1 MQTKLFSRG
10 GAVSMAS
17 EEKLLDHLKW
27 MTAELRQT
35 KQRLHEVESEE
46 QEPIAIV
53 GMSCRFPGDVR
64 SPEQLWRLVAD
75 GVDAISDFPDDRGWD
90 VEGLYDPDP
99 DNPDTSYANQGGFLS
114 SVGDF
119 DAEFFGVSPREALAM
134 DPQQRLLLETSWEA
148 FEQAGIDPVSLHGS
162 RTGVFIG
169 SNAQDYASLL
179 HNDTAELGGYLA
191 IGSAASVMS
200 GRIAYTLGFEGPAA
214 TVDTACSSSLVA
226 LHWAAQALRQGECTM
241 ALAGGVAVMAT
252 PGAFLE
258 FSRQRGLAEDGRCKA
273 FAEAADGTGWG
284 EGVGML
290 LVERLSDAR
299 RNGHRVLGVIRGSA
313 INQDGASSGL
323 TVPHGPSQQRVIR
336 DALANAGLSAAQVD
350 AVEAHGTGTRLGDPI
365 EAGSLIATY
374 GQERPEG
381 RPLWLGSLKS
391 NIGHTAGAAGVAGV
405 IKMVMAMREG
415 VLPRTL
421 HVDEPSSHVDWS
433 AGAVELLT
441 EPVAWPETGEPRRAA
456 VSSFGMSGTNA
467 HLILEQAPETEQAT
481 EPATVSLPVVPWL
494 LSAKSLP
501 ALAAQAGR
509 LLAHADGAGLDA
521 VDIGYSLARTR
532 TALETRAVLIGKD
545 TETLLRRAAA
555 LAEDPGTADAMGSTT
570 GEDEPVA
577 LLFSGQG
584 SQRVGMGRELHAA
597 FPVFADAFDAVCA
610 ELDRHL
616 DQPLREVVFDGGE
629 LLDQTQFTQ
638 AGLFALEVAL
648 FELVTSWGVK
658 PDFLLGHSIGELSAA
673 YVAGVLSLEDAAELV
688 AARGRLMQALPAG
701 GAMVS
706 LQAAED
712 EVVPL
717 LVEGVSIA
725 ALNGPRST
733 VISGD
738 EAEVLRVAAHF
749 EGEGRK
755 TKRLRVSHAFHSPRM
770 DAMLDDFR
778 AVAQGLTFNAPQL
791 SIVSDVTGEVLSAEE
806 IQDPEYWVR
815 HVREAVR
822 FLDGI
827 RTLEAEGVTAFLEL
841 GPDGV
846 LSAMAQDCVTSGSG
860 AEELTFVPALRKNRH
875 EPETLLTALA
885 ELHVHGK
892 EVDWSAYFAGTD
904 ARRVDLPTY
913 AFQRE
918 RFWPK
923 SGWAAP
929 RDVSG
934 LGLRT
939 GEHPLLGAA
948 VGLAHTDEFLF
959 TGSLSVQRQPWLA
972 DHAVMGAVLLPGTAF
987 VDLAL
992 HAGEHVG
999 CEVVEELTLQAPL
1012 ALPASG
1018 GVQVQVVV
1026 GAPEEDG
1033 RRSIGVHSRADG
1045 EDESDWTQHATGL
1058 LAPADAAA
1066 EDAAASLVRDTL
1078 RVWPPQDAAPIGVD
1092 DVYGQLSVRGFGYGP
1107 AFQGLRRAWR
1117 RGDEVLAEVAVA
1129 DLDVAGFGVHP
1140 ALLDSGLHALA
1151 VSGLLGGAAE
1161 RGAADPDGRGWLPFS
1176 WGGVCLRATGA
1187 TTLRMRIS
1195 PAGRDAV
1202 SLHLADGA
1210 GQLVAAVESLVLREV
1225 SAEQFGT
1232 PATAALDGLFQLG
1245 WTEVGEAAPRSEQPS
1260 EQPSGEV
1267 RWAVALAADEDG
1279 HPAAF
1284 EAFDTFVD
1292 LAALGDAVDGG
1303 ADVPDVV
1310 LVDFTQRPSG
1320 VDDATAA
1327 HRAAHRAL
1335 ALVQQWLADPRFDA
1349 ARLMVLTSGA
1359 VGPDGDVAAGPDLA
1373 AAPVWG
1379 LLRSA
1384 QSENPDRFVLLDAD
1398 EPYALDAPALRSALS
1413 SGEPQLALRGR
1424 TLHAPRFVR
1433 AGRDG
1438 ILLPPPGVPAWRLD
1452 SANKGTLDGLGL
1464 LPHPQALDGLE
1475 SGQIRVAVHAAGL
1488 NFRDVLI
1495 ALDMYPGRATM
1506 GIEGAGVVVEVGPDV
1521 TGIALGDRVMGLLS
1535 GGFGPTAVTD
1545 HRMVARIP
1553 DGWSFTQ
1560 AASVPIVFLTAYYG
1574 LVDLAA
1580 LRPGESV
1587 LVHAAAG
1594 GVGMAAVQLARH
1606 LGAEVYGTA
1615 SQGKW
1620 DTLRELGLSDE
1631 RIASSRTLEF
1641 EDQFRSGTEGHG
1653 VDVVLDSLAGPFV
1666 DASLRL
1672 LPRGGRFVEMGKAD
1686 VRDPEAVAAAH
1697 PGVAYRAFDVIEAGP
1712 ERIGEMLAEVVA
1724 LFESGALRPLPVRD
1738 WDVRRAPE
1746 AFRFLSQARHIG
1758 KVVLTVPQ
1766 PLDGTGTV
1774 LVTGGTGALGA
1785 VLARHLVVEHGVRHL
1800 LLTSRN
1806 GGAAA
1811 GAPELAAE
1819 LTGLGADVTLAAC
1832 DAADADA
1839 LAELVAGI
1847 PAEHPLTGVVHA
1859 AGVLDDGV
1867 ISSLTGDRLEAVLRP
1882 KLDAAWHLHRLTRGL
1897 DLRVFA
1903 LFSSTSG
1910 LLGAPGQGNYAAANA
1925 FLDSLAQARRAQG
1938 LAATSLAWGPWEQA
1952 GGMIDQLRGTNP
1964 GRTPRAGLLRA
1975 LSAEEGLALF
1985 DAALAV
1991 DDALLV
1997 PMKPDLAALRGRSAR
2012 PSLFEGLAAARGQ
2025 GRRRGA
2031 ASAGQ
2036 AASTL
2041 VQRLRG
2047 LDEAERRQTLV
2058 ELVSGQAAAVL
2069 GHASAGAVRPDR
2081 AFKDLGF
2088 DSLTAVELR
2097 NRLGAATGLRL
2108 PASLIFDYPTPTVM
2122 AAHLHTELVEAPG
2135 TDGTPATAVRA
2146 GTADSDDPIAIVAM
2160 SCRYPGGVSSPEDL
2174 WQLVAAGT
2182 DGIAAFPTDRGWR
2195 LPTTA
2200 DGGADGLPQE
2210 GGFVYDA
2217 AEFDAGFFGISP
2229 REALA
2234 MDPQQRLL
2242 LEASWEVFER
2252 AGIDPAT
2259 VRGSRTGVFT
2269 GTSSSGYATS
2279 LAHLPEG
2286 VAGHVLTGTAGSVVS
2301 GRVAYTF
2308 GLEGPAVS
2316 VDTACSSSLVALHLA
2331 IQALRSGE
2339 CSMALASGAM
2349 IMADSG
2355 VFTEFSGHGGLAVN
2369 ARCKA
2374 FAAGADGTAWSE
2386 GVGVLLVE
2394 RLSDAR
2400 RNGHQVL
2407 AVVRGSAVNQ
2417 DGASNGLTAPNGPSQ
2432 QRVIRQALANAG
2444 LSASQVDA
2452 VEAHGTGTRLGDPIE
2467 AQALIATYG
2476 QERPE
2481 GRPLLLGSL
2490 KSNIGHAQA
2499 ASGVA
2504 GVIKM
2509 VMAMRHGVLPRTL
2522 HVDEPTP
2529 QVDWS
2534 AGTVELLTEP
2544 AAWPETGEPRRAG
2557 VSSFG
2562 ISGTNAHVI
2571 VEQAPEQPPAT
2582 TTPGEV
2588 VVTPAVAPVVSG
2600 DVPLVLSARSQDA
2613 LRAQAE
2619 RLRELIDGTQ
2629 APEPALIGRA
2639 LATTR
2644 ARFTHRAAV
2653 VAQDADGF
2661 RSGLAALAAGG
2672 AAPNLVR
2679 GAADG
2684 PTRPVF
2690 VFPGQGAQWT
2700 GMAAGLLESSPV
2712 FAARMAECAAA
2723 LEPFT
2728 DWRLLDVVR
2737 GGEDAPD
2744 YDRADVVQPVLWAV
2758 MVSLAELW
2766 RACGVQPAAV
2776 IGHSQGEIAAACVAG
2791 GLSLEDGARMV
2802 ALRGRALLE
2811 LAGKG
2816 GMVFVSLPL
2825 DEVRERLTVWDGRI
2839 SVAAVNGPSSVVV
2852 SGESDALAELV
2863 ESCKAVGVRAK
2874 HVAVDYASHSA
2885 QVESIADQVADAL
2898 KGVSPRSSTVPFF
2911 STVTGG
2917 LLDTAELNDGY
2928 WYRNLRSTVQFTSAA
2943 HAALDAGHTV
2953 FVEVSPHPVLNL
2965 GLQETFEA
2973 AGQDDAVALGT
2984 LRRDEDEAHRF
2995 MTSAAEA
3002 HVHGVELDW
3011 QAVFAGQQD
3020 SHVDLP
3026 TYPFQRRRYWLAP
3039 AGGAGLDVSSAG
3051 MRPAGHALLSGA
3063 MTLADTDGVV
3073 LTGRLSADTHPWLT
3087 DHTVLDSVLL
3097 PGTAFVDLA
3106 LHAADQIGCDLL
3118 EELTIEAPLVL
3129 PDAGAVAIQVTATL
3143 PDPSGRST
3151 VHVHSAPADTQE
3163 DGWTRHAT
3171 ATVTRQNQ
3179 STAPAAAETLAQW
3192 PPTGAQA
3199 IAVDTHYETLA
3210 ETGYA
3215 YGPLFQGLRSAWR
3228 HGEDLYAE
3236 VALPDGTDVD
3246 GFGLHPALLDAAL
3259 HTIGLGAQGRT
3270 EDEDG
3275 AVELPFAWSGVS
3287 LHAVGA
3293 RALRVRLRRHGAEV
3307 SLLLAD
3313 GTGAAVASV
3322 ESLALRPVTAEQL
3335 GGAGSGG
3342 VARDALFRVEWSA
3355 LAVPADAAE
3364 DEPEVRVEDLSAGVA
3379 GVAGDVVARAHEVAV
3394 RALELVQGWL
3404 ADESAGQARLVVV
3417 TRGAVACDGAEVPDP
3432 VQAVVWG
3439 LLRSAQSENPD
3450 RFVLADL
3457 DADEGEASRAVLSAA
3472 VASGEPQLAVRRG
3485 EVFVPRLAR
3494 VVVSAE
3500 RPVGDLDGQG
3510 TVLVTGASGVLGGLV
3525 ARHLVAERGVR
3536 HLLLLSRRGEQAP
3549 GSAELVAELEELGA
3563 GVRVAACD
3571 VADRDA
3577 LAAVLE
3583 GVPAEHPLVGVVHTA
3598 GVLDDGVLSSLTPER
3613 LDVVLR
3619 PKVDAAWHLHELTR
3633 DLDLSLF
3640 VLFSSAAGVFGG
3652 AGQANYAAGNA
3663 FLDALAEVRRGAGLV
3678 GQSLAWGLWAQA
3690 SGMTGQLGEADLR
3703 RLARG
3708 GLVPLSSGQG
3718 LGLFDVAGGVEASVV
3733 VPVRVDLAALRAR
3746 PELTPLLLR
3755 GLVRVPSRRVAESGV
3770 DQSASFARTL
3780 LALPEAEQRQR
3791 VLKLVRDEVAQALGH
3806 TSGDAIAP
3814 QHAFNDLGFDSLT
3827 AVELRNRL
3835 SIVTGLRLPATLVF
3849 DYPSSAALADFML
3862 AEALGTHQGRAEVR
3876 GTVAAAHDDPIAIV
3890 GMSCRYPGG
3899 VAGPEDLWKLLST
3912 SGDAISGLPS
3922 DRGWDVDRL
3931 FDPDPDR
3938 PGTSYTREGGFLHDA
3953 THFDAA
3959 FFGISPR
3966 EALAMDPQQR
3976 LLLEASWEAV
3986 ESAGIDPLALRG
3998 SDTGVF
4004 AGLMYHDYAAHA
4016 STVGEGLE
4024 GYLSTGT
4031 AGSVMSG
4038 RVSYTL
4044 GLEGPAITVDTA
4056 CSSSLVALHWA
4067 IQSLRSGE
4075 CSMALAG
4082 GVAVMATP
4090 GTFVEFSRQRG
4101 LAPDGR
4107 CKSFAAGADGTGW
4120 GEGVGMLL
4128 VERLSDARRN
4138 GHRVLAVVRGS
4149 AVNQDGASNGL
4160 TAPNGPSQQR
4170 VIRAALANAGLDAI
4184 DVDVVEAH
4192 GTGTRLGDPI
4202 EAQALIATYGQERS
4216 VDRPLLLGS
4225 IKSNIGHT
4233 QAAAGVAGV
4242 IKMVQAMRHGIVPET
4257 LHVDEPTPQVD
4268 WSAGAVELVTG
4279 QRDWPETG
4287 APRRAGVSSF
4297 GISGTNAHVIV
4308 EQAPDAEPVV
4318 TESLAES
4325 APVVGASVPL
4335 VLSGKSEGALRAQ
4348 AERLRLVVEGG
4359 GLPELP
4365 AVGRA
4370 LALGRSRFEHR
4381 AVVLAGGLEELRSGL
4396 ETVALGGGSAAG
4408 VVRGVVGSSARPVFV
4423 FPGQGA
4429 QWTGMAAGLLE
4440 SSPVFA
4446 ARMAECGAAL
4456 EPFTDWRLLDVVR
4469 QEAGAPGFERVD
4481 VVQPVLWAVMVSLA
4495 ELWRACGVEPAAVI
4509 GHSQGEIAAAV
4520 VAGGLSLEDGA
4531 RVVALRSRAL
4541 LALSGGGG
4549 MVSVSLPV
4557 VEVRERLTAWEGR
4570 ISVAAVNGPSS
4581 VVVSGEPQALE
4592 ELVASCVER
4601 GVRAKKIAV
4610 DYASHS
4616 AQVELIEAELAELL
4630 AEVAPVSGRVPFYST
4645 LTGAL
4650 LDDTVGLDGGYWYR
4664 NLRSTVEFEE
4674 AVRAAAGDG
4683 LAVFIEVSP
4692 HPVLNLGLQETFEAA
4707 GTDAVAL
4714 GTLRRDEDE
4723 ARRFMTS
4730 LAEAHVHGVEL
4741 DWQALFAGQQATH
4754 VDLPTYPFQHERY
4767 WPEATGTPAPEQSA
4781 MSPDEVE
4788 FWQAVE
4794 SEDLDALMGTLD
4806 KAEAEP
4812 LRAVLPALASWRRNS
4827 RDSSTVDAW
4836 RYRVD
4841 WKPLSKAKPAEL
4853 SGTWI
4858 VLVPEV
4864 LRDDVSV
4871 SACGRALAGHGAH
4884 VVTLV
4889 VSSADAERKALSG
4902 LLGELLEE
4910 IGTQNGAEIGA
4921 ENGKVDPSGI
4931 GGVLSFLGAD
4941 EAPDPV
4947 HAAVPTGVT
4956 STLALVQALDDVE
4969 LQAPLWC
4976 ATMGAVQVGAAD
4988 RTVSVAQAQVW
4999 GVGRVVCLE
5008 RPGNWGGL
5016 VDLPADGVDSRIA
5029 DSLCAILAGRTAEAS
5044 GPGAG
5049 DAGGAG
5055 EDQIAVRSAGAFGR
5069 RLVRAPLNGAPAVHP
5084 WQPEGTVLITGG
5096 TGALGGH
5103 VARWLA
5109 GRGAQRLVLTSRRGT
5124 AAPGAAELEAE
5135 LTGLGAQV
5143 TVEAC
5148 DVADRDQVAALI
5160 ERLSA
5165 EGDPVRAVVHTA
5177 GVSDSAALSDT
5188 EPAAFADV
5196 LAGKTAG
5203 AAHLDELLGGTVDA
5217 FVVFSSIAGV
5227 WGSARQAGYAAANAA
5242 LDALALR
5249 RRARGWAATSVAWG
5263 QWADGGMAAGDTGE
5277 QLTRLGLAPM
5287 APALAITAL
5296 QQAIEHDETPV
5307 VAVDVDW
5314 PRFATAFT
5322 TLRPSPL
5329 IGDLPEVRAALAAE
5343 EDTADGTSASTGAD
5357 RAETLRQ
5364 NLLELSGLEQE
5375 HLLLELVQERA
5386 ATVLRLAA
5394 PTDVRSDRA
5403 FRTLGFDS
5411 LTAVELRN
5419 QLREATG
5426 LRLPAAL
5433 VFDHPTPTALVTYL
5447 RSKLLPEGDG
5457 ASTEGGPGSQDDVDE
5472 AAVRDALATV
5482 PLDQLRAAGVLD
5494 TLLKLADRRGGAHAS
5509 PPAGDETE
5517 SIDEMDAESLIKM
5530 ALGDGES

>member
-1 MQTKLFSRG
+1 
-10 GAVSMAS
+10 MAS
-17 EEKLLDHLKW
+17 DEKLLDHLKW

-35 KQRLHEVESEE
+35 KQRLREVESEE

-64 SPEQLWRLVAD
+64 SPEQLWQLVAD
-75 GVDAISDFPDDRGWD
+75 GVDAVSDFPGDRGWD

-148 FEQAGIDPVSLHGS
+148 FEQAGIDPASLHGS

-179 HNDTAELGGYLA
+179 HNDTVELGGYLA

-290 LVERLSDAR
+290 LTERLSDAR

-365 EAGSLIATY
+365 EARSLIATY
-374 GQERPEG
+374 GQERTGG

-405 IKMVMAMREG
+405 IKMIMAMREG

-441 EPVAWPETGEPRRAA
+441 EPVEWPETGEPRRAA

-467 HLILEQAPETEQAT
+467 HVILEQAPETEQAT

-509 LLAHADGAGLDA
+509 LLAHADGSGLDA

-532 TALETRAVLIGKD
+532 SALENRAVLIGKD

-577 LLFSGQG
+577 MLFSGQG
-584 SQRVGMGRELHAA
+584 SQRAGMGRELYEAYPA
-597 FPVFADAFDAVCA
+597 FAEAFDAVCA

-616 DQPLREVVFDGGE
+616 ERPLREVVFEGGE

-638 AGLFALEVAL
+638 PGLFALEVAL
-648 FELVTSWGVK
+648 FELVTSWGVR
-658 PDFLLGHSIGELSAA
+658 PDYLLGHSIGELSAA
-673 YVAGVLSLEDAAELV
+673 YVAGVLSLEDAAALV
-688 AARGRLMQALPAG
+688 AARGRLMQALPTD

-712 EVVPL
+712 EVLPL
-717 LVEGVSIA
+717 LVDGVSIA
-725 ALNGPRST
+725 ALNGPSTT

-738 EAEVLRVAAHF
+738 EAAVLEIAAHF

-778 AVAQGLTFNAPQL
+778 KVAQGLTFNAPQL
-791 SIVSDVTGEVLSAEE
+791 SIISDVTGEVLSAEE
-806 IQDPEYWVR
+806 VRDPEYWVR

-846 LSAMAQDCVTSGSG
+846 LSAMAQDCVTSRSG
-860 AEELTFVPALRKNRH
+860 GRDELTFVPALRKNRD
-875 EPETLLTALA
+875 EPDALLTALA
-885 ELHVHGK
+885 ELHVRGGV
-892 EVDWSAYFAGTD
+892 VDWSAYFAGTG

-918 RFWPK
+918 RYWPR
-923 SGWAAP
+923 SSWAAP
-929 RDVSG
+929 RDVTG

-959 TGSLSVQRQPWLA
+959 TGSLSAQRQPWLA
-972 DHAVMGAVLLPGTAF
+972 DHSVMGAVLLPGTAF

-992 HAGEHVG
+992 HAGERVG
-999 CEVVEELTLQAPL
+999 CETVEELTLQAPL
-1012 ALPASG
+1012 VLPASG
-1018 GVQVQVVV
+1018 AVQVQVVV
-1026 GAPEEDG
+1026 GAPEAEG
-1033 RRSIGVHSRADG
+1033 RRSVGVHSRPDG
-1045 EDESDWTQHATGL
+1045 EDEGDWTQHATGF

-1066 EDAAASLVRDTL
+1066 EDAAVTLVRDTL
-1078 RVWPPQDAAPIGVD
+1078 QVWPPRDATPIGVD
-1092 DVYGQLSVRGFGYGP
+1092 DVYEQLSARGFGYGP

-1129 DLDVAGFGVHP
+1129 GLDVAGFGVHP

-1161 RGAADPDGRGWLPFS
+1161 RDAAGEPVDADGRGWLPFS

-1210 GQLVAAVESLVLREV
+1210 GQLVAAVETLVLREV

-1232 PATAALDGLFQLG
+1232 QAAAAVDGLFQLG
-1245 WTEVGEAAPRSEQPS
+1245 WTEVAQVAPRTERPS
-1260 EQPSGEV
+1260 DEAW
-1267 RWAVALAADEDG
+1267 WAVALGADEEG
-1279 HPAAF
+1279 RPAAF
-1284 EAFDTFVD
+1284 EAFDAFAD
-1292 LAALGDAVDGG
+1292 LAALGDVVDGG

-1310 LVDFTQRPSG
+1310 IADFTGRPAG
-1320 VDDATAA
+1320 ADDDTAA
-1327 HRAAHRAL
+1327 HRAVHRAL
-1335 ALVQQWLADPRFDA
+1335 VLVQQWLADPRFDA
-1349 ARLMVLTSGA
+1349 ARLLVLTSGA
-1359 VGPDGDVAAGPDLA
+1359 AGPDGDAAAAPDSAAVPDLA

-1384 QSENPDRFVLLDAD
+1384 QSENPDRFVLLDAE
-1398 EPYALDAPALRSALS
+1398 EPYALDVPALRTALD
-1413 SGEPQLALRGR
+1413 SGESQLALRDR
-1424 TLHAPRFVR
+1424 VLYAPRFVR

-1438 ILLPPPGVPAWRLD
+1438 ALLPPPGVSAWRLD
-1452 SANKGTLDGLGL
+1452 SENRGTLDGLGL
-1464 LPHPQALDGLE
+1464 LPHPQALDGLG

-1521 TGIALGDRVMGLLS
+1521 TGIAPGDRVMGLLS

-1620 DTLRELGLSDE
+1620 DTLRELGLADE
-1631 RIASSRTLEF
+1631 RIASSRRLEF
-1641 EDQFRSGTEGHG
+1641 EEQFRSGTQGRG

-1697 PGVAYRAFDVIEAGP
+1697 PGVDYRAFDVIEAGP
-1712 ERIGEMLAEVVA
+1712 ERIGQMLAEVVA
-1724 LFESGALRPLPVRD
+1724 LFERGALRPLPVRD

-1785 VLARHLVVEHGVRHL
+1785 VLARHLVAAHGVRHL
-1800 LLTSRN
+1800 LLTSRS
-1806 GGAAA
+1806 GAAAA
-1811 GAPELAAE
+1811 GAQELADE

-1839 LAELVAGI
+1839 LAALLAGI

-1882 KLDAAWHLHRLTRGL
+1882 KLDAAWHLHRLTRDL

-1952 GGMIDQLRGTNP
+1952 GGMIDQLRGTDA
-1964 GRTPRAGLLRA
+1964 GRIPRGGLLRA
-1975 LSAEEGLALF
+1975 LTAEEGLALF

-1997 PMKPDLAALRGRSAR
+1997 PMKPDPAVLRGGTAR
-2012 PSLFEGLAAARGQ
+2012 PALFDGLAGARRQ

-2031 ASAGQ
+2031 ASTGES
-2036 AASTL
+2036 ASTL

-2047 LDEAERRQTLV
+2047 LDEAEQRQTLV
-2058 ELVSGQAAAVL
+2058 ELVSVQAAAVL

-2097 NRLGAATGLRL
+2097 NRLVAATDLRL
-2108 PASLIFDYPTPTVM
+2108 PASLIFDYPTPTAM
-2122 AAHLHTELVEAPG
+2122 ADRLHAELVEAPG
-2135 TDGTPATAVRA
+2135 TDGTPAAAARTVA
-2146 GTADSDDPIAIVAM
+2146 ADSDEPIAIVAM

-2174 WQLVAAGT
+2174 WQLVATGT

-2195 LPTTA
+2195 LPTAA

-2217 AEFDAGFFGISP
+2217 AQFDAGFFGISP

-2279 LAHLPEG
+2279 LAQLPEG

-2339 CSMALASGAM
+2339 CSIALASGAM

-2374 FAAGADGTAWSE
+2374 FAACADGTAWSE

-2481 GRPLLLGSL
+2481 DRPLLLGSL

-2509 VMAMRHGVLPRTL
+2509 VMAMRHGILPRTL

-2534 AGTVELLTEP
+2534 AGTVALLTEP
-2544 AAWPETGEPRRAG
+2544 ADWPETGQPRRAG

-2571 VEQAPEQPPAT
+2571 LEQAPQPDLVQTSDPDPVQAQAQDERQAPA
-2582 TTPGEV
+2582 
-2588 VVTPAVAPVVSG
+2588 AALAPVVSG
-2600 DVPLVLSARSQDA
+2600 DVPLVLSARSEDA

-2619 RLRELIDGTQ
+2619 QLRQLVDVAQE
-2629 APEPALIGRA
+2629 PEPVLLGRA

-2653 VAQDADGF
+2653 VAQDADGL
-2661 RSGLAALAAGG
+2661 RSGLAALAAGDT
-2672 AAPNLVR
+2672 APNLVT

-2684 PTRPVF
+2684 PVRPVF

-2723 LEPFT
+2723 LESFT

-2737 GGEDAPD
+2737 GEEGTPG
-2744 YDRADVVQPVLWAV
+2744 YDRVDVVQPVLWAV

-2766 RACGVQPAAV
+2766 RACGVTPAAV

-2791 GLSLEDGARMV
+2791 GLSLEDGARVV
-2802 ALRGRALLE
+2802 ALRARALLQ
-2811 LAGKG
+2811 LSGKG
-2816 GMVFVSLPL
+2816 GMVFVALPL
-2825 DEVRERLTVWDGRI
+2825 GEVRERLTAWDGRI
-2839 SVAAVNGPSSVVV
+2839 SVAVVNGPTSVVV

-2863 ESCKAVGVRAK
+2863 ESCKAAGVRAK
-2874 HVAVDYASHSA
+2874 RVEVDYASHSA
-2885 QVESIADQVADAL
+2885 QVESIADEVADAL
-2898 KGVSPRSSTVPFF
+2898 KGISSRSSTVPFF

-2928 WYRNLRSTVQFTSAA
+2928 WYRNLRSTVEFASAA

-2965 GLQETFEA
+2965 GLQETFEE
-2973 AGQDDAVALGT
+2973 AGRNDAVALGT
-2984 LRRDEDEAHRF
+2984 LRRDVDEAHRF

-3011 QAVFAGQQD
+3011 EAVFAGQRAT
-3020 SHVDLP
+3020 HVDLP
-3026 TYPFQRRRYWLAP
+3026 TYPFQRQRYWLAP
-3039 AGGAGLDVSSAG
+3039 ADGASIDVSSAG
-3051 MRPAGHALLSGA
+3051 LRPAGHALLSGA
-3063 MTLADTDGVV
+3063 MTLADTDGLV
-3073 LTGRLSADTHPWLT
+3073 LTGRLSADTHPWLG

-3129 PDAGAVAIQVTATL
+3129 PDSGAVAIQVTATL

-3151 VHVHSAPADTQE
+3151 VHLYSAPADTQD

-3171 ATVTRQNQ
+3171 GTVSRRNL
-3179 STAPAAAETLAQW
+3179 SIAPPTAETLAQW
-3192 PPTGAQA
+3192 PPAGAKA
-3199 IAVDTHYETLA
+3199 IPVDTHYETLA

-3215 YGPLFQGLRSAWR
+3215 YGPLFQGLRSAWQ

-3236 VALPDGTDVD
+3236 VALPGETDVD
-3246 GFGLHPALLDAAL
+3246 GFGVHPALLDSAL

-3270 EDEDG
+3270 DDSEG

-3322 ESLALRPVTAEQL
+3322 DSLAMRSISPERLR
-3335 GGAGSGG
+3335 GGGE
-3342 VARDALFRVEWSA
+3342 VDVVRDALFRVEWSS
-3355 LAVPADAAE
+3355 VPVPVDVDASGL
-3364 DEPEVRVEDLSAGVA
+3364 RVVDDLGV
-3379 GVAGDVVARAHEVAV
+3379 GVGVGGSVVARTHEATV
-3394 RALELVQGWL
+3394 RALEVAQGWL
-3404 ADESAGQARLVVV
+3404 ADEGAGVARLVVV
-3417 TRGAVACDGAEVPDP
+3417 TRGAVACG
-3432 VQAVVWG
+3432 G
-3439 LLRSAQSENPD
+3439 
-3450 RFVLADL
+3450 
-3457 DADEGEASRAVLSAA
+3457 
-3472 VASGEPQLAVRRG
+3472 G
-3485 EVFVPRLAR
+3485 EVA
-3494 VVVSAE
+3494 
-3500 RPVGDLDGQG
+3500 
-3510 TVLVTGASGVLGGLV
+3510 
-3525 ARHLVAERGVR
+3525 
-3536 HLLLLSRRGEQAP
+3536 
-3549 GSAELVAELEELGA
+3549 
-3563 GVRVAACD
+3563 
-3571 VADRDA
+3571 
-3577 LAAVLE
+3577 
-3583 GVPAEHPLVGVVHTA
+3583 
-3598 GVLDDGVLSSLTPER
+3598 
-3613 LDVVLR
+3613 
-3619 PKVDAAWHLHELTR
+3619 
-3633 DLDLSLF
+3633 
-3640 VLFSSAAGVFGG
+3640 
-3652 AGQANYAAGNA
+3652 
-3663 FLDALAEVRRGAGLV
+3663 
-3678 GQSLAWGLWAQA
+3678 
-3690 SGMTGQLGEADLR
+3690 
-3703 RLARG
+3703 
-3708 GLVPLSSGQG
+3708 
-3718 LGLFDVAGGVEASVV
+3718 
-3733 VPVRVDLAALRAR
+3733 
-3746 PELTPLLLR
+3746 
-3755 GLVRVPSRRVAESGV
+3755 
-3770 DQSASFARTL
+3770 
-3780 LALPEAEQRQR
+3780 
-3791 VLKLVRDEVAQALGH
+3791 
-3806 TSGDAIAP
+3806 
-3814 QHAFNDLGFDSLT
+3814 
-3827 AVELRNRL
+3827 
-3835 SIVTGLRLPATLVF
+3835 
-3849 DYPSSAALADFML
+3849 
-3862 AEALGTHQGRAEVR
+3862 
-3876 GTVAAAHDDPIAIV
+3876 
-3890 GMSCRYPGG
+3890 
-3899 VAGPEDLWKLLST
+3899 
-3912 SGDAISGLPS
+3912 
-3922 DRGWDVDRL
+3922 
-3931 FDPDPDR
+3931 
-3938 PGTSYTREGGFLHDA
+3938 
-3953 THFDAA
+3953 
-3959 FFGISPR
+3959 
-3966 EALAMDPQQR
+3966 
-3976 LLLEASWEAV
+3976 
-3986 ESAGIDPLALRG
+3986 
-3998 SDTGVF
+3998 
-4004 AGLMYHDYAAHA
+4004 
-4016 STVGEGLE
+4016 
-4024 GYLSTGT
+4024 
-4031 AGSVMSG
+4031 
-4038 RVSYTL
+4038 
-4044 GLEGPAITVDTA
+4044 
-4056 CSSSLVALHWA
+4056 
-4067 IQSLRSGE
+4067 
-4075 CSMALAG
+4075 
-4082 GVAVMATP
+4082 
-4090 GTFVEFSRQRG
+4090 
-4101 LAPDGR
+4101 
-4107 CKSFAAGADGTGW
+4107 
-4120 GEGVGMLL
+4120 
-4128 VERLSDARRN
+4128 
-4138 GHRVLAVVRGS
+4138 
-4149 AVNQDGASNGL
+4149 
-4160 TAPNGPSQQR
+4160 
-4170 VIRAALANAGLDAI
+4170 
-4184 DVDVVEAH
+4184 
-4192 GTGTRLGDPI
+4192 
-4202 EAQALIATYGQERS
+4202 
-4216 VDRPLLLGS
+4216 
-4225 IKSNIGHT
+4225 
-4233 QAAAGVAGV
+4233 
-4242 IKMVQAMRHGIVPET
+4242 
-4257 LHVDEPTPQVD
+4257 
-4268 WSAGAVELVTG
+4268 
-4279 QRDWPETG
+4279 
-4287 APRRAGVSSF
+4287 
-4297 GISGTNAHVIV
+4297 
-4308 EQAPDAEPVV
+4308 
-4318 TESLAES
+4318 
-4325 APVVGASVPL
+4325 
-4335 VLSGKSEGALRAQ
+4335 
-4348 AERLRLVVEGG
+4348 
-4359 GLPELP
+4359 
-4365 AVGRA
+4365 
-4370 LALGRSRFEHR
+4370 
-4381 AVVLAGGLEELRSGL
+4381 
-4396 ETVALGGGSAAG
+4396 
-4408 VVRGVVGSSARPVFV
+4408 
-4423 FPGQGA
+4423 
-4429 QWTGMAAGLLE
+4429 
-4440 SSPVFA
+4440 
-4446 ARMAECGAAL
+4446 
-4456 EPFTDWRLLDVVR
+4456 
-4469 QEAGAPGFERVD
+4469 
-4481 VVQPVLWAVMVSLA
+4481 
-4495 ELWRACGVEPAAVI
+4495 
-4509 GHSQGEIAAAV
+4509 
-4520 VAGGLSLEDGA
+4520 
-4531 RVVALRSRAL
+4531 
-4541 LALSGGGG
+4541 
-4549 MVSVSLPV
+4549 
-4557 VEVRERLTAWEGR
+4557 
-4570 ISVAAVNGPSS
+4570 
-4581 VVVSGEPQALE
+4581 
-4592 ELVASCVER
+4592 
-4601 GVRAKKIAV
+4601 
-4610 DYASHS
+4610 
-4616 AQVELIEAELAELL
+4616 
-4630 AEVAPVSGRVPFYST
+4630 
-4645 LTGAL
+4645 
-4650 LDDTVGLDGGYWYR
+4650 
-4664 NLRSTVEFEE
+4664 
-4674 AVRAAAGDG
+4674 
-4683 LAVFIEVSP
+4683 
-4692 HPVLNLGLQETFEAA
+4692 
-4707 GTDAVAL
+4707 
-4714 GTLRRDEDE
+4714 
-4723 ARRFMTS
+4723 
-4730 LAEAHVHGVEL
+4730 
-4741 DWQALFAGQQATH
+4741 
-4754 VDLPTYPFQHERY
+4754 
-4767 WPEATGTPAPEQSA
+4767 
-4781 MSPDEVE
+4781 
-4788 FWQAVE
+4788 
-4794 SEDLDALMGTLD
+4794 
-4806 KAEAEP
+4806 
-4812 LRAVLPALASWRRNS
+4812 
-4827 RDSSTVDAW
+4827 
-4836 RYRVD
+4836 
-4841 WKPLSKAKPAEL
+4841 
-4853 SGTWI
+4853 
-4858 VLVPEV
+4858 
-4864 LRDDVSV
+4864 
-4871 SACGRALAGHGAH
+4871 
-4884 VVTLV
+4884 
-4889 VSSADAERKALSG
+4889 
-4902 LLGELLEE
+4902 
-4910 IGTQNGAEIGA
+4910 
-4921 ENGKVDPSGI
+4921 
-4931 GGVLSFLGAD
+4931 
-4941 EAPDPV
+4941 
-4947 HAAVPTGVT
+4947 
-4956 STLALVQALDDVE
+4956 
-4969 LQAPLWC
+4969 
-4976 ATMGAVQVGAAD
+4976 
-4988 RTVSVAQAQVW
+4988 
-4999 GVGRVVCLE
+4999 
-5008 RPGNWGGL
+5008 
-5016 VDLPADGVDSRIA
+5016 
-5029 DSLCAILAGRTAEAS
+5029 
-5044 GPGAG
+5044 
-5049 DAGGAG
+5049 
-5055 EDQIAVRSAGAFGR
+5055 
-5069 RLVRAPLNGAPAVHP
+5069 
-5084 WQPEGTVLITGG
+5084 
-5096 TGALGGH
+5096 
-5103 VARWLA
+5103 
-5109 GRGAQRLVLTSRRGT
+5109 
-5124 AAPGAAELEAE
+5124 
-5135 LTGLGAQV
+5135 
-5143 TVEAC
+5143 
-5148 DVADRDQVAALI
+5148 
-5160 ERLSA
+5160 
-5165 EGDPVRAVVHTA
+5165 
-5177 GVSDSAALSDT
+5177 
-5188 EPAAFADV
+5188 
-5196 LAGKTAG
+5196 
-5203 AAHLDELLGGTVDA
+5203 
-5217 FVVFSSIAGV
+5217 
-5227 WGSARQAGYAAANAA
+5227 
-5242 LDALALR
+5242 
-5249 RRARGWAATSVAWG
+5249 
-5263 QWADGGMAAGDTGE
+5263 
-5277 QLTRLGLAPM
+5277 
-5287 APALAITAL
+5287 
-5296 QQAIEHDETPV
+5296 
-5307 VAVDVDW
+5307 
-5314 PRFATAFT
+5314 
-5322 TLRPSPL
+5322 
-5329 IGDLPEVRAALAAE
+5329 
-5343 EDTADGTSASTGAD
+5343 
-5357 RAETLRQ
+5357 
-5364 NLLELSGLEQE
+5364 
-5375 HLLLELVQERA
+5375 
-5386 ATVLRLAA
+5386 
-5394 PTDVRSDRA
+5394 
-5403 FRTLGFDS
+5403 
-5411 LTAVELRN
+5411 
-5419 QLREATG
+5419 
-5426 LRLPAAL
+5426 
-5433 VFDHPTPTALVTYL
+5433 
-5447 RSKLLPEGDG
+5447 
-5457 ASTEGGPGSQDDVDE
+5457 
-5472 AAVRDALATV
+5472 
-5482 PLDQLRAAGVLD
+5482 
-5494 TLLKLADRRGGAHAS
+5494 
-5509 PPAGDETE
+5509 
-5517 SIDEMDAESLIKM
+5517 
-5530 ALGDGES
+5530 

>member
-1 MQTKLFSRG
+1 
-10 GAVSMAS
+10 MAS
-17 EEKLLDHLKW
+17 DEKLLDHLKW

-35 KQRLHEVESEE
+35 KQRLREVESEE

-64 SPEQLWRLVAD
+64 SPEQLWQLVAD
-75 GVDAISDFPDDRGWD
+75 GVDAVSDFPGDRGWD

-148 FEQAGIDPVSLHGS
+148 FEQAGIDPASLHGS

-179 HNDTAELGGYLA
+179 HNDTVELGGYLA

-290 LVERLSDAR
+290 LTERLSDAR

-365 EAGSLIATY
+365 EARSLIATY
-374 GQERPEG
+374 GQERTGG

-405 IKMVMAMREG
+405 IKMIMAMREG

-441 EPVAWPETGEPRRAA
+441 EPVEWPETGEPRRAA

-467 HLILEQAPETEQAT
+467 HVILEQAPETEQAT

-509 LLAHADGAGLDA
+509 LLAHADGSGLDA

-532 TALETRAVLIGKD
+532 SALENRAVLIGKD

-577 LLFSGQG
+577 MLFSGQG
-584 SQRVGMGRELHAA
+584 SQRAGMGRELYEAYPA
-597 FPVFADAFDAVCA
+597 FAEAFDAVCA

-616 DQPLREVVFDGGE
+616 ERPLREVVFEGGE

-638 AGLFALEVAL
+638 PGLFALEVAL
-648 FELVTSWGVK
+648 FELVTSWGVR
-658 PDFLLGHSIGELSAA
+658 PDYLLGHSIGELSAA
-673 YVAGVLSLEDAAELV
+673 YVAGVLSLEDAAALV
-688 AARGRLMQALPAG
+688 AARGRLMQALPTD

-712 EVVPL
+712 EVLPL
-717 LVEGVSIA
+717 LVDGVSIA
-725 ALNGPRST
+725 ALNGPSTT

-738 EAEVLRVAAHF
+738 EAAVLEIAAHF

-778 AVAQGLTFNAPQL
+778 KVAQGLTFNAPQL
-791 SIVSDVTGEVLSAEE
+791 SIISDVTGEVLSAEE
-806 IQDPEYWVR
+806 VRDPEYWVR

-846 LSAMAQDCVTSGSG
+846 LSAMAQDCVTSRSG
-860 AEELTFVPALRKNRH
+860 GRDELTFVPALRKNRD
-875 EPETLLTALA
+875 EPDALLTALA
-885 ELHVHGK
+885 ELHVRGGV
-892 EVDWSAYFAGTD
+892 VDWSAYFAGTG

-918 RFWPK
+918 RYWPR
-923 SGWAAP
+923 SSWAAP
-929 RDVSG
+929 RDVTG

-959 TGSLSVQRQPWLA
+959 TGSLSAQRQPWLA
-972 DHAVMGAVLLPGTAF
+972 DHSVMGAVLLPGTAF

-992 HAGEHVG
+992 HAGERVG
-999 CEVVEELTLQAPL
+999 CETVEELTLQAPL
-1012 ALPASG
+1012 VLPASG
-1018 GVQVQVVV
+1018 AVQVQVVV
-1026 GAPEEDG
+1026 GAPEAEG
-1033 RRSIGVHSRADG
+1033 RRSVGVHSRPDG
-1045 EDESDWTQHATGL
+1045 EDEGDWTQHATGF

-1066 EDAAASLVRDTL
+1066 EDAAVTLVRDTL
-1078 RVWPPQDAAPIGVD
+1078 QVWPPRDATPIGVD
-1092 DVYGQLSVRGFGYGP
+1092 DVYEQLSARGFGYGP

-1129 DLDVAGFGVHP
+1129 GLDVAGFGVHP

-1161 RGAADPDGRGWLPFS
+1161 RDAAGEPVDADGRGWLPFS

-1210 GQLVAAVESLVLREV
+1210 GQLVAAVETLVLREV

-1232 PATAALDGLFQLG
+1232 QAAAAVDGLFQLG
-1245 WTEVGEAAPRSEQPS
+1245 WTEVAQVAPRTERPS
-1260 EQPSGEV
+1260 DEAW
-1267 RWAVALAADEDG
+1267 WAVALGADEEG
-1279 HPAAF
+1279 RPAAF
-1284 EAFDTFVD
+1284 EAFDAFAD
-1292 LAALGDAVDGG
+1292 LAALGDVVDGG

-1310 LVDFTQRPSG
+1310 IADFTGRPAG
-1320 VDDATAA
+1320 ADDDTAA
-1327 HRAAHRAL
+1327 HRAVHRAL
-1335 ALVQQWLADPRFDA
+1335 VLVQQWLADPRFDA
-1349 ARLMVLTSGA
+1349 ARLLVLTSGA
-1359 VGPDGDVAAGPDLA
+1359 AGPDGDAAAAPDSAAVPDLA

-1384 QSENPDRFVLLDAD
+1384 QSENPDRFVLLDAE
-1398 EPYALDAPALRSALS
+1398 EPYALDVPALRTALD
-1413 SGEPQLALRGR
+1413 SGESQLALRDR
-1424 TLHAPRFVR
+1424 VLYAPRFVR

-1438 ILLPPPGVPAWRLD
+1438 ALLPPPGVSAWRLD
-1452 SANKGTLDGLGL
+1452 SENRGTLDGLGL
-1464 LPHPQALDGLE
+1464 LPHPQALDGLG

-1521 TGIALGDRVMGLLS
+1521 TGIAPGDRVMGLLS

-1620 DTLRELGLSDE
+1620 DTLRELGLADE
-1631 RIASSRTLEF
+1631 RIASSRRLEF
-1641 EDQFRSGTEGHG
+1641 EEQFRSGTQGRG

-1697 PGVAYRAFDVIEAGP
+1697 PGVDYRAFDVIEAGP
-1712 ERIGEMLAEVVA
+1712 ERIGQMLAEVVA
-1724 LFESGALRPLPVRD
+1724 LFERGALRPLPVRD

-1785 VLARHLVVEHGVRHL
+1785 VLARHLVAAHGVRHL
-1800 LLTSRN
+1800 LLTSRS
-1806 GGAAA
+1806 GAAAA
-1811 GAPELAAE
+1811 GAQELADE

-1839 LAELVAGI
+1839 LAALLAGI

-1882 KLDAAWHLHRLTRGL
+1882 KLDAAWHLHRLTRDL

-1952 GGMIDQLRGTNP
+1952 GGMIDQLRGTDA
-1964 GRTPRAGLLRA
+1964 GRIPRGGLLRA
-1975 LSAEEGLALF
+1975 LTAEEGLALF

-1997 PMKPDLAALRGRSAR
+1997 PMKPDPAVLRGGTAR
-2012 PSLFEGLAAARGQ
+2012 PALFDGLAGARRQ

-2031 ASAGQ
+2031 ASTGES
-2036 AASTL
+2036 ASTL

-2047 LDEAERRQTLV
+2047 LDEAEQRQTLV
-2058 ELVSGQAAAVL
+2058 ELVSVQAAAVL

-2097 NRLGAATGLRL
+2097 NRLVAATDLRL
-2108 PASLIFDYPTPTVM
+2108 PASLIFDYPTPTAM
-2122 AAHLHTELVEAPG
+2122 ADRLHAELVEAPG
-2135 TDGTPATAVRA
+2135 TDGTPAAAARTVA
-2146 GTADSDDPIAIVAM
+2146 ADSDEPIAIVAM

-2174 WQLVAAGT
+2174 WQLVATGT

-2195 LPTTA
+2195 LPTAA

-2217 AEFDAGFFGISP
+2217 AQFDAGFFGISP

-2279 LAHLPEG
+2279 LAQLPEG

-2339 CSMALASGAM
+2339 CSIALASGAM

-2374 FAAGADGTAWSE
+2374 FAACADGTAWSE

-2481 GRPLLLGSL
+2481 DRPLLLGSL

-2509 VMAMRHGVLPRTL
+2509 VMAMRHGILPRTL

-2534 AGTVELLTEP
+2534 AGTVALLTEP
-2544 AAWPETGEPRRAG
+2544 ADWPETGQPRRAG

-2571 VEQAPEQPPAT
+2571 LEQAPQPDLVQTSDPDPVQAQAQDERQAPA
-2582 TTPGEV
+2582 
-2588 VVTPAVAPVVSG
+2588 AALAPVVSG
-2600 DVPLVLSARSQDA
+2600 DVPLVLSARSEDA

-2619 RLRELIDGTQ
+2619 QLRQLVDVAQE
-2629 APEPALIGRA
+2629 PEPVLLGRA

-2653 VAQDADGF
+2653 VAQDADGL
-2661 RSGLAALAAGG
+2661 RSGLAALAAGDT
-2672 AAPNLVR
+2672 APNLVT

-2684 PTRPVF
+2684 PVRPVF

-2723 LEPFT
+2723 LESFT

-2737 GGEDAPD
+2737 GEEGTPG
-2744 YDRADVVQPVLWAV
+2744 YDRVDVVQPVLWAV

-2766 RACGVQPAAV
+2766 RACGVTPAAV

-2791 GLSLEDGARMV
+2791 GLSLEDGARVV
-2802 ALRGRALLE
+2802 ALRARALLQ
-2811 LAGKG
+2811 LSGKG
-2816 GMVFVSLPL
+2816 GMVFVALPL
-2825 DEVRERLTVWDGRI
+2825 GEVRERLTAWDGRI
-2839 SVAAVNGPSSVVV
+2839 SVAVVNGPTSVVV

-2863 ESCKAVGVRAK
+2863 ESCKAAGVRAK
-2874 HVAVDYASHSA
+2874 RVEVDYASHSA
-2885 QVESIADQVADAL
+2885 QVESIADEVADAL
-2898 KGVSPRSSTVPFF
+2898 KGISSRSSTVPFF

-2928 WYRNLRSTVQFTSAA
+2928 WYRNLRSTVEFASAA

-2965 GLQETFEA
+2965 GLQETFEE
-2973 AGQDDAVALGT
+2973 AGRNDAVALGT
-2984 LRRDEDEAHRF
+2984 LRRDVDEAHRF

-3011 QAVFAGQQD
+3011 EAVFAGQRAT
-3020 SHVDLP
+3020 HVDLP
-3026 TYPFQRRRYWLAP
+3026 TYPFQRQRYWLAP
-3039 AGGAGLDVSSAG
+3039 ADGASIDVSSAG
-3051 MRPAGHALLSGA
+3051 LRPAGHALLSGA
-3063 MTLADTDGVV
+3063 MTLADTDGLV
-3073 LTGRLSADTHPWLT
+3073 LTGRLSADTHPWLV

-3129 PDAGAVAIQVTATL
+3129 PDSGAVAIQVTATL

-3151 VHVHSAPADTQE
+3151 VHLYSAPADTQD

-3171 ATVTRQNQ
+3171 GTVSRRNL
-3179 STAPAAAETLAQW
+3179 SIAPPTAETLAQW
-3192 PPTGAQA
+3192 PPAGAKA
-3199 IAVDTHYETLA
+3199 IPVDTHYETLA

-3215 YGPLFQGLRSAWR
+3215 YGPLFQGLRSAWQ

-3236 VALPDGTDVD
+3236 VALPGETDVD
-3246 GFGLHPALLDAAL
+3246 GFGVHPALLDSAL

-3270 EDEDG
+3270 DDSEG

-3322 ESLALRPVTAEQL
+3322 DSLAMRSISPERLR
-3335 GGAGSGG
+3335 GGGE
-3342 VARDALFRVEWSA
+3342 VDVVRDALFRVEWSS
-3355 LAVPADAAE
+3355 VPVPVDVDVDASGL
-3364 DEPEVRVEDLSAGVA
+3364 RVVDDLGV
-3379 GVAGDVVARAHEVAV
+3379 GVGVGGSVVARTHEATV
-3394 RALELVQGWL
+3394 RALEVAQGWL
-3404 ADESAGQARLVVV
+3404 ADEGAGVARLVVV
-3417 TRGAVACDGAEVPDP
+3417 TRGAVACGGGEVADP
-3432 VQAVVWG
+3432 VQAAVWG
-3439 LLRSAQSENPD
+3439 LLRTAQSENPD
-3450 RFVLADL
+3450 RFVLVDVGV
-3457 DADEGEASRAVLSAA
+3457 DEGEVSRAVLAGV
-3472 VASGEPQLAVRRG
+3472 VASGEPQVAVRG
-3485 EVFVPRLAR
+3485 GGVLVPLLSRAA
-3494 VVVSAE
+3494 VVAE
-3500 RPVGDLDGQG
+3500 RPVGDLDGSG

-3525 ARHLVAERGVR
+3525 ARHLVVERGVR
-3536 HLLLLSRRGEQAP
+3536 HLLLVSRRGERAP
-3549 GSAELVAELEELGA
+3549 GASELVAELVGLGA
-3563 GVRVAACD
+3563 SVRVAACD
-3571 VADRDA
+3571 VADRGA
-3577 LAAVLE
+3577 LAAVLGE
-3583 GVPAEHPLVGVVHTA
+3583 VPAGHPLMGVVHAA

-3613 LDVVLR
+3613 LGAVLR

-3633 DLDLSLF
+3633 GLDLSLF
-3640 VLFSSAAGVFGG
+3640 VLFSSAAATLGS
-3652 AGQANYAAGNA
+3652 AGQANYAAANA
-3663 FLDALAEVRRGAGLV
+3663 FLDALAGVRRGEGLA
-3678 GQSLAWGLWAQA
+3678 GQSLAWGPWAEG
-3690 SGMTGQLGEADLR
+3690 GMLGQLGDADLER
-3703 RLARG
+3703 MARDG
-3708 GLVPLSSGQG
+3708 VVPLVPADG
-3718 LGLFDVAGGVEASVV
+3718 LALFDAADGTD
-3733 VPVRVDLAALRAR
+3733 RAALLVVKLDVPALRRRADAGTL
-3746 PELTPLLLR
+3746 PVLLR
-3755 GLVRVPSRRVAESGV
+3755 GLVQGNRRRAARAGGSGSTLAESLAAVPTSERAALV
-3770 DQSASFARTL
+3770 D
-3780 LALPEAEQRQR
+3780 EM
-3791 VLKLVRDEVAQALGH
+3791 VRAQVAIVLGH
-3806 TSGDAIAP
+3806 ASGDAIEAG
-3814 QHAFNDLGFDSLT
+3814 QAFKELGFDSLT
-3827 AVELRNRL
+3827 ALELRNRL
-3835 SIVTGLRLPATLVF
+3835 VSATGLRLPATLIF
-3849 DYPSSAALADFML
+3849 DYPSPAALADFVL
-3862 AEALGTHQGRAEVR
+3862 AEALGTAE
-3876 GTVAAAHDDPIAIV
+3876 GMTVGAAVAVADDEPIAIV
-3890 GMSCRYPGG
+3890 GMSCRYPGA
-3899 VAGPEDLWKLLST
+3899 VAGPDDLWRLVA
-3912 SGDAISGLPS
+3912 SGGDGISGFPT
-3922 DRGWDVDRL
+3922 DRGWDVSGL
-3931 FDPDPDR
+3931 FDSDPSQV
-3938 PGTSYTREGGFLHDA
+3938 GTSYATEGGFLYDA
-3953 THFDAA
+3953 PQFDAG

-3976 LLLEASWEAV
+3976 LLLEGSWEAI
-3986 ESAGIDPLALRG
+3986 ESAGIDPGSLRG
-3998 SDTGVF
+3998 SSTGVF
-4004 AGLMYHDYAAHA
+4004 AGVMYHDYASRLRTAPDD
-4016 STVGEGLE
+4016 VE
-4024 GYLSTGT
+4024 GYLGIGNS
-4031 AGSVMSG
+4031 GSVVSG

-4044 GLEGPAITVDTA
+4044 GLEGPAVTVDTA

-4067 IQSLRSGE
+4067 IQALRKGE
-4075 CSMALAG
+4075 CTMALAG
-4082 GVAVMATP
+4082 GVTVMATP

-4101 LAPDGR
+4101 LAADGR

-4120 GEGVGMLL
+4120 GEGVGILL

-4138 GHRVLAVVRGS
+4138 GHEVLAVVRGS

-4170 VIRAALANAGLDAI
+4170 VIRAALASAGLSASQVDA
-4184 DVDVVEAH
+4184 VEAH
-4192 GTGTRLGDPI
+4192 GTGTTLGDPI
-4202 EAQALIATYGQERS
+4202 EAQALIATYGQERPE
-4216 VDRPLLLGS
+4216 DRPLLLGS

-4242 IKMVQAMRHGIVPET
+4242 IKMVQAMRHGLVPET
-4257 LHVDEPTPQVD
+4257 LHVDEPSSQVD
-4268 WSAGAVELVTG
+4268 WSAGAVELVTQ
-4279 QRDWPETG
+4279 QRAWPETG
-4287 APRRAGVSSF
+4287 EPRRAAVSSF

-4308 EQAPDAEPVV
+4308 EQAPEVGEPVV
-4318 TESLAES
+4318 VV
-4325 APVVGASVPL
+4325 APVALPVVPW
-4335 VLSGKSEGALRAQ
+4335 VVSAKSEAGLAGQ
-4348 AERLRLVVEGG
+4348 VERLRSFVAENPELSPVDVGFSLVTSRAVLGHRAVLIGERVVEGSASPGRMGVLFSGQGSQRAGMGRELHAAYPAFSEAFDAVCAELDRHLDRPLREVVFGEGEG
-4359 GLPELP
+4359 GLLDQTQFTQ
-4365 AVGRA
+4365 AGLFA
-4370 LALGRSRFEHR
+4370 LE
-4381 AVVLAGGLEELRSGL
+4381 
-4396 ETVALGGGSAAG
+4396 VALFELVTSWGVKPDFLLGHSIGELSAAY
-4408 VVRGVVGSSARPVFV
+4408 
-4423 FPGQGA
+4423 
-4429 QWTGMAAGLLE
+4429 
-4440 SSPVFA
+4440 
-4446 ARMAECGAAL
+4446 
-4456 EPFTDWRLLDVVR
+4456 
-4469 QEAGAPGFERVD
+4469 
-4481 VVQPVLWAVMVSLA
+4481 
-4495 ELWRACGVEPAAVI
+4495 
-4509 GHSQGEIAAAV
+4509 
-4520 VAGGLSLEDGA
+4520 VAGVLSLEDAAALVAARGRLMQALPTDGA
-4531 RVVALRSRAL
+4531 
-4541 LALSGGGG
+4541 
-4549 MVSVSLPV
+4549 MVSLQAAEDEVLPLLV
-4557 VEVRERLTAWEGR
+4557 DGV
-4570 ISVAAVNGPSS
+4570 SVAALNGPSATVIS
-4581 VVVSGEPQALE
+4581 GDEAAVLEIAAHFEGEGRKAKRLRVSHAFHSPRMDAMLDDFRKVAQGLTFNAPQLAIVSDVTGEVLSAE
-4592 ELVASCVER
+4592 EIRDPEYWVRHVREAVRFLD
-4601 GVRAKKIAV
+4601 GVRALE
-4610 DYASHS
+4610 S
-4616 AQVELIEAELAELL
+4616 AGVTTFLELGPDGVLSAMAQDCVSGGSEGGDEVTFVPALRKNRDEPDALLTALAELY
-4630 AEVAPVSGRVPFYST
+4630 VQGRAVDWSAYFVG
-4645 LTGAL
+4645 TGA
-4650 LDDTVGLDGGYWYR
+4650 
-4664 NLRSTVEFEE
+4664 
-4674 AVRAAAGDG
+4674 
-4683 LAVFIEVSP
+4683 
-4692 HPVLNLGLQETFEAA
+4692 
-4707 GTDAVAL
+4707 
-4714 GTLRRDEDE
+4714 RR
-4723 ARRFMTS
+4723 
-4730 LAEAHVHGVEL
+4730 
-4741 DWQALFAGQQATH
+4741 
-4754 VDLPTYPFQHERY
+4754 VDLPTYAFQHQRY
-4767 WPEATGTPAPEQSA
+4767 WLTDERTYDRDASGLGQ
-4781 MSPDEVE
+4781 SPDEH
-4788 FWQAVE
+4788 
-4794 SEDLDALMGTLD
+4794 
-4806 KAEAEP
+4806 P
-4812 LRAVLPALASWRRNS
+4812 
-4827 RDSSTVDAW
+4827 
-4836 RYRVD
+4836 
-4841 WKPLSKAKPAEL
+4841 
-4853 SGTWI
+4853 
-4858 VLVPEV
+4858 
-4864 LRDDVSV
+4864 
-4871 SACGRALAGHGAH
+4871 
-4884 VVTLV
+4884 
-4889 VSSADAERKALSG
+4889 
-4902 LLGELLEE
+4902 LLG
-4910 IGTQNGAEIGA
+4910 
-4921 ENGKVDPSGI
+4921 
-4931 GGVLSFLGAD
+4931 
-4941 EAPDPV
+4941 
-4947 HAAVPTGVT
+4947 AAVP
-4956 STLALVQALDDVE
+4956 L
-4969 LQAPLWC
+4969 
-4976 ATMGAVQVGAAD
+4976 
-4988 RTVSVAQAQVW
+4988 
-4999 GVGRVVCLE
+4999 
-5008 RPGNWGGL
+5008 
-5016 VDLPADGVDSRIA
+5016 
-5029 DSLCAILAGRTAEAS
+5029 
-5044 GPGAG
+5044 
-5049 DAGGAG
+5049 AGGAG
-5055 EDQIAVRSAGAFGR
+5055 VVF
-5069 RLVRAPLNGAPAVHP
+5069 
-5084 WQPEGTVLITGG
+5084 TG
-5096 TGALGGH
+5096 LLSL
-5103 VARWLA
+5103 ARYPWLA
-5109 GRGAQRLVLTSRRGT
+5109 DHVVKGAILVPGT
-5124 AAPGAAELEAE
+5124 ALVDLALHACEYVEC
-5135 LTGLGAQV
+5135 GL
-5143 TVEAC
+5143 
-5148 DVADRDQVAALI
+5148 
-5160 ERLSA
+5160 
-5165 EGDPVRAVVHTA
+5165 
-5177 GVSDSAALSDT
+5177 
-5188 EPAAFADV
+5188 
-5196 LAGKTAG
+5196 
-5203 AAHLDELLGGTVDA
+5203 LDELTLEAPLVLSEQIDTQVQ
-5217 FVVFSSIAGV
+5217 VVVGAPDDESG
-5227 WGSARQAGYAAANAA
+5227 
-5242 LDALALR
+5242 
-5249 RRARGWAATSVAWG
+5249 RRALTVYSRSS
-5263 QWADGGMAAGDTGE
+5263 DDT
-5277 QLTRLGLAPM
+5277 
-5287 APALAITAL
+5287 
-5296 QQAIEHDETPV
+5296 
-5307 VAVDVDW
+5307 
-5314 PRFATAFT
+5314 
-5322 TLRPSPL
+5322 
-5329 IGDLPEVRAALAAE
+5329 
-5343 EDTADGTSASTGAD
+5343 
-5357 RAETLRQ
+5357 RAEWTRHA
-5364 NLLELSGLEQE
+5364 EGVLSDDPRTMGAGEGLETWPP
-5375 HLLLELVQERA
+5375 RN
-5386 ATVLRLAA
+5386 
-5394 PTDVRSDRA
+5394 
-5403 FRTLGFDS
+5403 
-5411 LTAVELRN
+5411 AVELK
-5419 QLREATG
+5419 
-5426 LRLPAAL
+5426 
-5433 VFDHPTPTALVTYL
+5433 TA
-5447 RSKLLPEGDG
+5447 
-5457 ASTEGGPGSQDDVDE
+5457 DVYD
-5472 AAVRDALATV
+5472 R
-5482 PLDQLRAAGVLD
+5482 
-5494 TLLKLADRRGGAHAS
+5494 LADQGLSYG
-5509 PPAGDETE
+5509 PLFQG
-5517 SIDEMDAESLIKM
+5517 L
-5530 ALGDGES
+5530 